1 MFPSNAASSLG
12 PLQILLEWTDEAL
25 KHYSDTYPTYYAL
38 FLLLLGAVV
47 GSVLTTLYT
56 SGAELRVIEEYLNDP
71 RFIRA
76 MQAEGGGGG
85 GKGTRG
91 DTGTSR
97 SGGNTKGKAGSKK
110 TE

>member
-1 MFPSNAASSLG
+1 VFPSNAAFSLG
-12 PLQILLEWTDEAL
+12 PLQSMLEWTDEAL
-25 KHYSDTYPTYYAL
+25 KHYSDTYPTYFAL

-56 SGAELRVIEEYLNDP
+56 SGAELKVIEDYLNDP

-76 MQAEGGGGG
+76 MQEEGGG
-85 GKGTRG
+85 GKGKRG
-91 DTGTSR
+91 DTGTSS
-97 SGGNTKGKAGSKK
+97 SGVSAKGKVGSKK